1 MATNLRAKAK
11 ALTSNIAI
19 KAELDK
25 RVSELQGE
33 VIASLDIQKGWL
45 DYSFG
50 SGLAGILGLCHD
62 LAYHRQT
69 EPELRRLSAFAR
81 MVMDAMPREEYV
93 SPKGTVYN
101 ARPYNEDIQAT
112 IMAFL
117 LEIMPC
123 EEGSAEDTV
132 LVELA
137 SSATEEAYAST
148 KARAEESRQAKAEVE
163 KKKSNAKSRL
173 SKALKS

>member
-11 ALTSNIAI
+11 ALTSSISI

-25 RVSELQGE
+25 RISELQNQVVSEL
-33 VIASLDIQKGWL
+33 SLNKGWL

-50 SGLAGILGLCHD
+50 SSLAGLLGLAHD
-62 LAYHRQT
+62 LAFHRQSD
-69 EPELRRLSAFAR
+69 PELRRLSAFAR
-81 MVMDAMPREEYV
+81 LVMDAMPREEYV
-93 SPKGTVYN
+93 SPKGTVYA
-101 ARPYNEDIQAT
+101 ARAYNEDVQSA
-112 IMAFL
+112 IMALL

-123 EEGSAEDTV
+123 EEGTPEDAV

-148 KARAEESRQAKAEVE
+148 KARAEEARQAKAEVE
-163 KKKSNAKSRL
+163 KKKSSARSRL